1 MEFQYATMEKNIKS
15 PTEHFWS
22 NNDEFMVVFAE
33 EPSLDTRLIIEW
45 LDWWQSERRQAK
57 YYVDALTRSFAI
69 VEPDKARFIQWF
81 RWFSMVNLTSELWNF
96 VFYPHPDHWIDCR
109 ISLWECKI
117 CREFQQIFVS
127 DESSLCNRSQESIL
141 SIYSNDWF
149 NLPASPAAFS
159 SFLLSQNVP
168 SVTRNFKNVLTFV
181 RTRWHFFT
189 HQTWNNINGFLF
201 KMNNANINFVFH
213 VS

>member
-1 MEFQYATMEKNIKS
+1 MHCPDHLLLLSQTRQGLYNGSDGSRWSTWRPSYEIL
-15 PTEHFWS
+15 HFI
-22 NNDEFMVVFAE
+22 
-33 EPSLDTRLIIEW
+33 LI
-45 LDWWQSERRQAK
+45 Q
-57 YYVDALTRSFAI
+57 
-69 VEPDKARFIQWF
+69 
-81 RWFSMVNLTSELWNF
+81 N
-96 VFYPHPDHWIDCR
+96 HWIDCR

-117 CREFQQIFVS
+117 CREFQQTFVS
-127 DESSLCNRSQESIL
+127 NESSLCNHSQESIL

-149 NLPASPAAFS
+149 NLTASPAAFS

-201 KMNNANINFVFH
+201 KMDNANINFVFH